1 MTFRVVLKLRN
12 GKLYK
17 PPYAIYDTKTEAKKS
32 VEKHLKRDLWGVKDA
47 WVEENKGRIL

>member
-1 MTFRVVLKLRN
+1 MTYRVILKLSN

-32 VEKHLKRDLWGVKDA
+32 VEKHLKRDLWIKDA